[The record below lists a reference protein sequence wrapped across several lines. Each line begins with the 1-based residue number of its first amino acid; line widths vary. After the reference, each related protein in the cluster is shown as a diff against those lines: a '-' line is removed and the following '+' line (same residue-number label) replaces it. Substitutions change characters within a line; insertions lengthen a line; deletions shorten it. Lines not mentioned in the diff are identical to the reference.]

1 MIFDLV
7 RDFKTIQ
14 AKDEC
19 RAESSHSDGGKECK
33 DKKIKECLRG
43 IGKEIIS

>member
-1 MIFDLV
+1 MIFDLIKS
-7 RDFKTIQ
+7 FKFIQ

-19 RAESSHSDGGKECK
+19 RAEVSHKEGGKECK
-33 DKKIKECLRG
+33 DKKIKECLRA